1 MKLMHEK
8 NDCGKLEELL
18 VLENDE
24 EFLRIRI
31 GDTPKD
37 VRLVITKEMKEL
49 LIKNWQVKRPRW
61 SIKNQLISFKGD
73 L

>member
-37 VRLVITKEMKEL
+37 VRLVITKEMKEKL
-49 LIKNWQVKRPRW
+49 AGKEA
-61 SIKNQLISFKGD
+61 
-73 L
+73 